1 MCSLQ
6 DCPYYRHRFPP
17 EVISHAVWLY
27 HRFTLSFRDIEEI
40 LAIRGIQTSY
50 ESIRRW
56 CLKFPR
62 EFTKSLRKRQGKLGD
77 IWYLDEMFITVNGKR
92 QYLWRAVDQDG
103 DVIDIL
109 LQSRRNRG
117 AALRFFGK
125 LFKSQASMPWKI
137 ITDKL
142 RSYRAALRK
151 IAPSLSH
158 ITDQYENNRA
168 EVSHQ
173 PTRQQERQMRRF
185 KSPGQAQRFLSF
197 HGLVN
202 NLFRQQRHLISA
214 EGYRILNGRAFV
226 TWEQVI
232 CAC

>member
-1 MCSLQ
+1 MSKSNN
-6 DCPYYRHRFPP
+6 PYSRHRFPS
-17 EVISHAVWLY
+17 EVISHAAYLY
-27 HRFTLSFRDIEEI
+27 HRFTLSFRDIEEL
-40 LAIRGIQTSY
+40 LAVRGIQTSY

-62 EFTKSLRKRQGKLGD
+62 EYTKTLYKRQGRLGD
-77 IWYLDEMFITVNGKR
+77 IWYLDEVFISIGGKR

-109 LQSRRNRG
+109 VQSRRNKG
-117 AALRFFGK
+117 AALRFFRK
-125 LFKSQASMPWKI
+125 LFKGQASMPWKI

-142 RSYRAALRK
+142 RSYQAALRE
-151 IAPSLSH
+151 ITPSLSH

-185 KSPGQAQRFLSF
+185 KSLGQAQRFLSF

-202 NLFRQQRHLISA
+202 NLFRQQRHLLSA
-214 EGYRILNGRAFV
+214 GNYRVLRGRAFV
-226 TWEQVI
+226 TWTQATCV
-232 CAC
+232 C

>member
-1 MCSLQ
+1 
-6 DCPYYRHRFPP
+6 
-17 EVISHAVWLY
+17 
-27 HRFTLSFRDIEEI
+27 
-40 LAIRGIQTSY
+40 
-50 ESIRRW
+50 
-56 CLKFPR
+56 
-62 EFTKSLRKRQGKLGD
+62 
-77 IWYLDEMFITVNGKR
+77 
-92 QYLWRAVDQDG
+92 YLWRAVDQDG

-109 LQSRRNRG
+109 MQSRRNRG
-117 AALRFFGK
+117 AALRFFRK
-125 LFKSQASMPWKI
+125 LFKDQASMPWKI

-142 RSYRAALRK
+142 RSYHAALRE

-185 KSPGQAQRFLSF
+185 RSQGQAQRFLSF

-202 NLFRQQRHLISA
+202 NLFRQQRHLLSA
-214 EGYRILNGRAFV
+214 AGYRVLRERAFV
-226 TWEQVI
+226 TWEQVT